1 MLCARIFAILI
12 CMHNNSSTDIHWAS
26 EDEIPQIFSIRHKVF
41 VLEQH
46 VDPQLEQDG
55 LDDQAFHAILLADQ
69 SPIGCIRVRPL
80 ESQNKAADQ
89 NTSDLHQHQ
98 HIFHQHPQL
107 NRLNKEYSVW
117 KLERLAVSA
126 EARGRGYGKEIMRW
140 VIQEAETFGICSL
153 ELHAQY
159 HLLEFYKHLGFL
171 PRGDVFTEAGIQHI
185 QMEMEFRK

>member
-12 CMHNNSSTDIHWAS
+12 CMHNNSSADIHWAS
-26 EDEIPQIFSIRHKVF
+26 ENEIPQVFSIRHKVF

-46 VDPQLEQDG
+46 VDPLLEQDG
-55 LDDQAFHAILLADQ
+55 LDDQAFHAILLVEH
-69 SPIGCIRVRPL
+69 SPMGCVRIRPI
-80 ESQNKAADQ
+80 ESQNEAAGQ
-89 NTSDLHQHQ
+89 NASDLHQHQ
-98 HIFHQHPQL
+98 HIFHQKPQL
-107 NRLNKEYSVW
+107 NRLNKDHTAW

-126 EARGRGYGKEIMRW
+126 EARGRGYGKKIMKW
-140 VIQEAETFGICSL
+140 AIQEAETFGICRL

-185 QMEMEFRK
+185 QMEMELRE